1 MLLSHEYYAEKAIQ
15 IPDVEEVSGPKG
27 KELSR
32 TPIELKSGE
41 WVLKVV
47 PWIGGRIISMMHIPS
62 GKIYSPLA
70 MYLISNLIWKCC
82 NNNYRIPFIFPCD
95 LFVLCGSH

>member
-1 MLLSHEYYAEKAIQ
+1 MPILYQGVLLSPEYFAENTIQ

-27 KELSR
+27 AELSS
-32 TPIELKSGE
+32 TPIELKNGE

-62 GKIYSPLA
+62 GKIDCPLA
-70 MYLISNLIWKCC
+70 IY
-82 NNNYRIPFIFPCD
+82 
-95 LFVLCGSH
+95 